1 MSTNLKDE
9 LFALPVEERIQLVEE
24 LWDSV
29 ARDAG
34 AVPTTDAQKRELD
47 RRLAAY
53 DADPRAGIDWAELK
67 ARLLDR

>member
-29 ARDAG
+29 APER
-34 AVPTTDAQKRELD
+34 AQL
-47 RRLAAY
+47 RLVESLSVIV
-53 DADPRAGIDWAELK
+53 RA
-67 ARLLDR
+67 R